1 MSAPA
6 TLGDWIGAAEAAVTE
21 VATTALACGSVHSAT
36 GSDRAPQSL
45 FGAYVPLVAAGCQVQ
60 IGVVAEWE
68 ACQALAR
75 ALFGMDPGAE
85 LEADSDV
92 SDALGEIANMVAG
105 CVKTRM
111 NERTPGLNTG
121 LPLCVTGHVEPS
133 AGAEHA
139 SVALYFDD
147 VLASVRVLLSPSG
160 DPVSVRSRAQ
170 ARAGARGA

>member
-6 TLGDWIGAAEAAVTE
+6 TLADWIGAAQAAVTE
-21 VATTALACGSVHSAT
+21 VATTALACGNVHSAL
-36 GSDRAPQSL
+36 GSEHAPQSL

-75 ALFGMDPGAE
+75 ALFGMEPGAE

-111 NERTPGLNTG
+111 NEGTPGLNTG
-121 LPLCVTGHVEPS
+121 LPLCVSGHVEPS

-139 SVALYFDD
+139 SVTLLFDE
-147 VLASVRVLLSPSG
+147 VLASVRVLLSPSC
-160 DPVSVRSRAQ
+160 DPVSARSRAQ
-170 ARAGARGA
+170 ARTAAKAG